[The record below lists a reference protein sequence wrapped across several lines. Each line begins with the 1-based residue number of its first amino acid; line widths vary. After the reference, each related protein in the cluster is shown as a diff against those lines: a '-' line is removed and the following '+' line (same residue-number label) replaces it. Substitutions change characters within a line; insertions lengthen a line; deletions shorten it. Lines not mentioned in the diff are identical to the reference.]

1 MLYYVADN
9 RLSGKLET
17 AIQALDNVTKTYY
30 RFANAEPRARTSQAT
45 SARRYDAHL
54 VPYGVLRAGAP
65 RLRACYDG
73 ISENVAGLIEHILAL
88 KATLKDVYERN
99 TVNRTTFEQTCRS
112 FVFRTQQVRD
122 GGGRH
127 TDNTHTHTH
136 IWILLKQETVSG
148 SGISWAICKSAPRSR
163 HHHSVFLQTGCPSC
177 RPTNSV
183 KALKAQCPVHRM
195 K

>member
-1 MLYYVADN
+1 VWQQQRRWPLQVLYYVADN

-122 GGGRH
+122 GGGGRH
-127 TDNTHTHTH
+127 TDNTHTHLDFTEARDSE
-136 IWILLKQETVSG
+136 WQ
-148 SGISWAICKSAPRSR
+148 W
-163 HHHSVFLQTGCPSC
+163 
-177 RPTNSV
+177 N
-183 KALKAQCPVHRM
+183 
-195 K
+195 